1 MVHEDESSDDYSS
14 LQYMNSSDDDS
25 MLYRIPASIEDQ
37 DYMGI
42 ETGTIVPCQHHG
54 LPCERRVAFEGFD
67 TGRRFLAC
75 PLKEGQNSGSVEW
88 VDPEWPP
95 TMQNALLK
103 LWEMYQ
109 DSRSDRRKDNLESSL
124 TIHHLTEEKNKLEA
138 NYDKLV
144 EDVHQLLNA
153 QEDRVLDFRYLQS
166 KMESAEERKAEV
178 TNSVVSDMKTEM
190 EKKDAEIFKLQGKY
204 EVLMNLT
211 KSQGTVIRNMKFNHL
226 KEKEVHSASMRNL
239 QFQVEELTK
248 SMEKLKQENLK
259 LMQVDEV
266 TKSQEELTQEN
277 QKLKDHIGDLKKGH
291 DKLIQ
296 ENLQLKGHM
305 GDLKKGHD
313 KLTKDRAQLK
323 LQIADMLKA
332 EEKNKQKMKGIQAIL
347 DE

>member
-1 MVHEDESSDDYSS
+1 M
-14 LQYMNSSDDDS
+14 
-25 MLYRIPASIEDQ
+25 
-37 DYMGI
+37 
-42 ETGTIVPCQHHG
+42 
-54 LPCERRVAFEGFD
+54 
-67 TGRRFLAC
+67 
-75 PLKEGQNSGSVEW
+75 
-88 VDPEWPP
+88 
-95 TMQNALLK
+95 
-103 LWEMYQ
+103 
-109 DSRSDRRKDNLESSL
+109 
-124 TIHHLTEEKNKLEA
+124 
-138 NYDKLV
+138 
-144 EDVHQLLNA
+144 
-153 QEDRVLDFRYLQS
+153 LDFRYLQS
-166 KMESAEERKAEV
+166 KSAEERNVEV

-211 KSQGTVIRNMKFNHL
+211 KAQGTVIRNMKFNHL
-226 KEKEVHSASMRNL
+226 KEKEVHSAAMRNL

-277 QKLKDHIGDLKKGH
+277 LKLKDHIGDLKKGH

-296 ENLQLKGHM
+296 ENLQLKDHM

-313 KLTKDRAQLK
+313 KLTKDRARLK
-323 LQIADMLKA
+323 LQIANLLKA

>member
-67 TGRRFLAC
+67 TGRSFLAC
-75 PLKEGQNSGSVEW
+75 PLKEGQNCGSVEW

-103 LWEMYQ
+103 LWEI
-109 DSRSDRRKDNLESSL
+109 R
-124 TIHHLTEEKNKLEA
+124 KNKLEA

>member
-1 MVHEDESSDDYSS
+1 
-14 LQYMNSSDDDS
+14 
-25 MLYRIPASIEDQ
+25 
-37 DYMGI
+37 
-42 ETGTIVPCQHHG
+42 
-54 LPCERRVAFEGFD
+54 
-67 TGRRFLAC
+67 
-75 PLKEGQNSGSVEW
+75 
-88 VDPEWPP
+88 
-95 TMQNALLK
+95 
-103 LWEMYQ
+103 
-109 DSRSDRRKDNLESSL
+109 
-124 TIHHLTEEKNKLEA
+124 
-138 NYDKLV
+138 
-144 EDVHQLLNA
+144 
-153 QEDRVLDFRYLQS
+153 
-166 KMESAEERKAEV
+166 
-178 TNSVVSDMKTEM
+178 MKTEM

-211 KSQGTVIRNMKFNHL
+211 KAHGTVIRNMKFNHL
-226 KEKEVHSASMRNL
+226 KEKEVHSAAMRNL

-277 QKLKDHIGDLKKGH
+277 LKLKDHI
-291 DKLIQ
+291 
-296 ENLQLKGHM
+296 